1 MRKRDKILVD
11 TSLIAQQQIDLVDL
25 TVTGSERETHV
36 SIKGNLTF
44 QNLIASPGA
53 LGMAFVHIRKG
64 HSVLALSLV
73 NDTEMYPSTQDLLW
87 GVIINKGGAVDTEEL
102 HYIDLDVGAKRKMRP
117 GDKIAFIYKSAADA
131 GYQLGGHFAP
141 FAMED

>member
-1 MRKRDKILVD
+1 MAKKTHARDREMRKRDKILVD

-25 TVTGSERETHV
+25 TVDGSERETHV

-64 HSVLALSLV
+64 NTVLTLSLV
-73 NDTEMYPSTQDLLW
+73 NDTELL
-87 GVIINKGGAVDTEEL
+87 TSMC
-102 HYIDLDVGAKRKMRP
+102 RK
-117 GDKIAFIYKSAADA
+117 I
-131 GYQLGGHFAP
+131 
-141 FAMED
+141 